1 MHQTSVDQGIR
12 GLKQS
17 EKLEFT
23 LDESGSGP
31 DYEHLLH
38 RVHWAVGI
46 ALTCLH
52 FWSSFFEKNK
62 KSDDTKCIH
71 FSQFPA
77 KNSKKKFAKNI
88 HFCYSRF
95 SSEMC
100 VIFV

>member
-17 EKLEFT
+17 EKLECT

-31 DYEHLLH
+31 DYQH
-38 RVHWAVGI
+38 RVHL
-46 ALTCLH
+46 ALLLPVCIFDRL
-52 FWSSFFEKNK
+52 FLKKIKIPMIQNVFIFPNFQLKIQK
-62 KSDDTKCIH
+62 KSLPKI
-71 FSQFPA
+71 F
-77 KNSKKKFAKNI
+77 I
-88 HFCYSRF
+88 FCYSQF